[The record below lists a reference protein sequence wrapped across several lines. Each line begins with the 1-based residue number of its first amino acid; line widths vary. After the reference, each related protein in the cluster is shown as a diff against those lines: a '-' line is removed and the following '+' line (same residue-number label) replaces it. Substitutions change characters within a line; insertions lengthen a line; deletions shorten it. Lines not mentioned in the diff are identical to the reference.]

1 MNWIIRSLEKSS
13 FSRFSY
19 RNAKIDY
26 KVSCIFCMI
35 EGGIKEE
42 SSRMKI
48 KKWMA
53 IAIITSQFS
62 TMLPVSAAASVLTNE
77 STAGQNTSE
86 STVPGVNGP
95 TMGLVPEDAATVPG
109 ENGEVVPGESTPAP
123 EQPTPEPLPEPEPTP
138 TPEPTPEPEEPTP
151 NPEPNPEPEPTPE
164 PAPEPEEPAPNPEP
178 NPEPETTPN
187 PEPESTPSQPSPDI
201 KEVPN
206 VPELTVTP
214 PQEDEPAK
222 FEVTPVKETW
232 DFIMEIGEDAR
243 KVGQEEDLYA
253 SVMIAQA
260 ILESGSGRSRLSQ
273 EPFYNLFGIK
283 GLYEGNGI
291 SFQTQEDDGS
301 GNLYTVH
308 ATFRQYDSIESSLKD
323 YAKLLKEGLD
333 HNPNFYKG
341 VWKSETESYEDAT
354 EYLTGRYAS
363 DTQYNEKLNA
373 LIEAYALTS
382 YDKEKPELPTGSE
395 KMIYP
400 VSNPVVSSVFGPRG
414 NGFHRGVDF
423 AAPQGTPIMASLSG
437 TVIRSEYHSSWGNYV
452 AIEHKDGLTT
462 LYAHNHRNLV
472 EVGQTV
478 EQGEVI
484 ASMGSTGNST
494 GPHLHFEV
502 SLSPS
507 LARHQLIDPLE
518 VLSK

>member
-1 MNWIIRSLEKSS
+1 
-13 FSRFSY
+13 
-19 RNAKIDY
+19 
-26 KVSCIFCMI
+26 
-35 EGGIKEE
+35 
-42 SSRMKI
+42 MKM

-53 IAIITSQFS
+53 ISVISSQLL
-62 TMLPVSAAASVLTNE
+62 TLLPVSAAASAVSRE
-77 STAGQNTSE
+77 SNVDQTSALMSVSSE
-86 STVPGVNGP
+86 DGGATTEAST
-95 TMGLVPEDAATVPG
+95 
-109 ENGEVVPGESTPAP
+109 GESDVPRTPAENDEAVP
-123 EQPTPEPLPEPEPTP
+123 AQPAPAPEPEPS
-138 TPEPTPEPEEPTP
+138 PEPTPEPEPSPEPTP
-151 NPEPNPEPEPTPE
+151 EPEPSPEPSEPTEPAPGPTPEPEPTPIPE
-164 PAPEPEEPAPNPEP
+164 PAPEEQDPEGE
-178 NPEPETTPN
+178 
-187 PEPESTPSQPSPDI
+187 PSQPTKPETNPSQPTPEI

-206 VPELTVTP
+206 VPELTITTP
-214 PQEDEPAK
+214 QTGGTSK

-243 KVGQEEDLYA
+243 KVGLEEDLYA

-260 ILESGSGRSRLSQ
+260 ILESGSGQSQLSQ

-283 GLYEGNGI
+283 GLYEGNGV
-291 SFQTQEDDGS
+291 SFPTQEDDGN
-301 GNLYTVH
+301 GNLYTIRS
-308 ATFRQYDSIESSLKD
+308 TFRQYDSIESSLKD
-323 YAKLLKEGLD
+323 YAKLLKEGLA

-341 VWKSETESYEDAT
+341 DWKSETETYEDAT

-382 YDKEKPELPTGSE
+382 YDKEKAELPTGNE

-400 VSNPVVSSVFGPRG
+400 VSDPVISSMFGPRG
-414 NGFHRGVDF
+414 SGFHRGVDF

-437 TVIRSEYHSSWGNYV
+437 TVIRSEYHASWGNYV
-452 AIEHKDGLTT
+452 AIEHQNGLTT

-507 LARHQLIDPLE
+507 LARHQLIDPLDA
-518 VLSK
+518 LSK

>member
-1 MNWIIRSLEKSS
+1 
-13 FSRFSY
+13 
-19 RNAKIDY
+19 
-26 KVSCIFCMI
+26 
-35 EGGIKEE
+35 
-42 SSRMKI
+42 MKM

-53 IAIITSQFS
+53 ISVISSQLL
-62 TMLPVSAAASVLTNE
+62 TLLPVSAAASAVSRE
-77 STAGQNTSE
+77 SNVDQTSALMSVSSE
-86 STVPGVNGP
+86 DGGATTEAST
-95 TMGLVPEDAATVPG
+95 
-109 ENGEVVPGESTPAP
+109 GESDVPRTPAENDEAVPAQPAPAP
-123 EQPTPEPLPEPEPTP
+123 EPEPSPEPTPEPTEPA
-138 TPEPTPEPEEPTP
+138 PEPTPEPEPTP
-151 NPEPNPEPEPTPE
+151 IPE
-164 PAPEPEEPAPNPEP
+164 PAPEEQDPEGE
-178 NPEPETTPN
+178 
-187 PEPESTPSQPSPDI
+187 PSQPTKPETNPSQPTPEI

-206 VPELTVTP
+206 VPELTITTP
-214 PQEDEPAK
+214 QTGGTSK

-243 KVGQEEDLYA
+243 KVGLEEDLYA

-260 ILESGSGRSRLSQ
+260 ILESGSGQSQLSQ

-283 GLYEGNGI
+283 GLYEGNGV
-291 SFQTQEDDGS
+291 SFPTQEDDGN
-301 GNLYTVH
+301 GNLYTIRS
-308 ATFRQYDSIESSLKD
+308 TFRQYDSIESSLKD
-323 YAKLLKEGLD
+323 YAKLLKEGLA

-341 VWKSETESYEDAT
+341 AWKSETETYEDAT

-382 YDKEKPELPTGSE
+382 YDKEKAELPTGNE

-400 VSNPVVSSVFGPRG
+400 VSDPVISSMFGPRG
-414 NGFHRGVDF
+414 SGFHRGVDF

-437 TVIRSEYHSSWGNYV
+437 TVIRSEYHASWGNYV
-452 AIEHKDGLTT
+452 AIEHQNGLTT

-507 LARHQLIDPLE
+507 LARHQLIDPLDA
-518 VLSK
+518 LSK